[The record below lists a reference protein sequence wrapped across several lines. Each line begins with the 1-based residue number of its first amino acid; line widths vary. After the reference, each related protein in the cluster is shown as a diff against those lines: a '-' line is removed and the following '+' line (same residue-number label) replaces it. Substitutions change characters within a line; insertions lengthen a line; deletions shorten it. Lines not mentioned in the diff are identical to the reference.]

1 MISPLMMNVR
11 NSSHPKLEQGLKVR
25 TMKLPLY
32 FVQKKKS
39 KRISFKK
46 IQSVKRFLFLNLDV
60 NQDSKQLK
68 SGTVQ

>member
-32 FVQKKKS
+32 FVQKKKA
-39 KRISFKK
+39 KEYPLKK
-46 IQSVKRFLFLNLDV
+46 YKA
-60 NQDSKQLK
+60 
-68 SGTVQ
+68 